1 MSFSAAVLVPSS
13 LPLFVSLVVSP
24 PSHVPAGATPAA
36 LVVKLGVHLW
46 LNAWSPTQLKSKCE
60 AAVAAGGS
68 AASGVEGPQAPG
80 KFGDFALGKRSKDA
94 SIMCHFNQKNTT
106 HSME

>member
-1 MSFSAAVLVPSS
+1 
-13 LPLFVSLVVSP
+13 
-24 PSHVPAGATPAA
+24 
-36 LVVKLGVHLW
+36 
-46 LNAWSPTQLKSKCE
+46 LKTKCE

-80 KFGDFALGKRSKDA
+80 KFEDFALGKRSKDA

-106 HSME
+106 NSME

>member
-1 MSFSAAVLVPSS
+1 MPTW
-13 LPLFVSLVVSP
+13 P
-24 PSHVPAGATPAA
+24 
-36 LVVKLGVHLW
+36 VKLR

-106 HSME
+106 NSME

>member
-1 MSFSAAVLVPSS
+1 MVTNSV
-13 LPLFVSLVVSP
+13 
-24 PSHVPAGATPAA
+24 
-36 LVVKLGVHLW
+36 
-46 LNAWSPTQLKSKCE
+46 E
-60 AAVAAGGS
+60 IEMRGG

-106 HSME
+106 NSME